1 MTKKTGISRK
11 RKNSIGSTG
20 SAASA
25 LGSTSKQLNVDT
37 KMDWLMKTVR
47 EIRNEVACKSEIKT
61 IMKQIICEEL
71 ENFKHEVEDVKRS
84 MQLKTTEIPGSE
96 IKNYNETANDKKKES
111 ILIIKPKTEQE
122 SEITKKLVK
131 GKVHKN
137 LV

>member
-1 MTKKTGISRK
+1 
-11 RKNSIGSTG
+11 
-20 SAASA
+20 
-25 LGSTSKQLNVDT
+25 
-37 KMDWLMKTVR
+37 MKTVR
-47 EIRNEVACKSEIKT
+47 EIRNEVACNSEIKT

-71 ENFKHEVEDVKRS
+71 DNFKHEVEDVKRS

-131 GKVHKN
+131 GKVDKN